1 MIQGVIDLGSNT
13 IRLSIFKYDKDSNK
27 IKLITNKK
35 MIVGLTSYI
44 KKGELTAIGINKVC
58 RALEKLKIS
67 LDRFELKD
75 YSIFAT
81 ASLRNI
87 SNSEEVL
94 NEIEKTTGMKPEIIL
109 GEEEAR
115 LDFIGAGLELKLE
128 RGILVDIGGGST
140 EIVLFNEGK
149 IEKLTSIP
157 VGALNL
163 QNKFVKSIVPD
174 EKEIRRMRKFI
185 RDTLEELNWEHD
197 NNYKYLYGIGGSAR
211 ACMNVIKETKS
222 LPLDDKSF
230 FIGDL
235 YELIKILRKE
245 GHCPETKELYR
256 LIPERIFSFAGGV
269 IILREIADKF
279 GIEKVIISKSGV
291 REGYFIDRVVNK
303 IRERVEDNEI

>member
-1 MIQGVIDLGSNT
+1 MIQGVIDVGSNT
-13 IRLSIFKYDKDSNK
+13 IRLSIFKYDKDLNR

-35 MIVGLTSYI
+35 IIVGLTSYI
-44 KKGELTAIGINKVC
+44 KKGQLTAIGINKVC

-67 LDRFELKD
+67 LERFELKD
-75 YSIFAT
+75 YCIFAT

-94 NEIEKTTGMKPEIIL
+94 KEIEKTTGMKPEIIL

-115 LDFIGAGLELKLE
+115 LDFLGANLELNLE

-185 RDTLEELNWEHD
+185 RETLEELNWEHD
-197 NNYKYLYGIGGSAR
+197 DNYKYLYGIGGTAR

-230 FIGDL
+230 FVGDL
-235 YELIKILRKE
+235 YELVNIIKKE
-245 GHCPETKELYR
+245 GHCEETKELYR
-256 LIPERIFSFAGGV
+256 LIPERIFSFAGGI
-269 IILREIADKF
+269 IILREIVDKF
-279 GIEKVIISKSGV
+279 GIEKVIISKTGV
-291 REGYFIDRVVNK
+291 REGYFIDRVINK
-303 IRERVEDNEI
+303 FGEKVEENEA